1 MSKWQYQQGVHE
13 LGEGAYAYLQPDGS
27 WGWNNAGLIVDGE
40 ASLLVDTLFDEKLT
54 AFMLKELRAAVG
66 RKGREVDF
74 LVNTH
79 ANGDHTYGNR
89 LVEGAEIIASKA
101 AAEEMDEVP
110 PAMLAAMVQAAPT
123 LGELGDYVK
132 HCFGAFDFEGIVLPP
147 VNRTFEGSLDLLV
160 GDTCVELIE
169 VGPAHTRGDVL
180 VHVPDQGVVY
190 TGDILFIDGTPII
203 WAGPVRN
210 WIEACERIEAMDVE
224 AIVPGHGPVT
234 DKGGTRAVREYLSFI
249 DSEARARFDAGMS
262 ASEAAKDIALGEY
275 ANWGDA
281 ERLAVNVHS
290 LYREYDPSLATP
302 DVMALFEEMSVLWRR
317 DRRAKV

>member
-54 AFMLKELRAAVG
+54 AVMLKELRAAVG

-160 GDTCVELIE
+160 GDTRVELIE

-203 WAGPVRN
+203 WAGPVHN
-210 WIEACERIEAMDVE
+210 WIEACERIEAMNVE

-234 DKGGTRAVREYLSFI
+234 DKGGARAVREYLSFI